1 MLISTGVPPRGVA
14 DTVREG
20 VADGLAETREYLLSH
35 HEPADYD
42 RCYAVPFRG
51 RRVRLCARC
60 SGVYPG
66 IAAGLAAAYVAG
78 LGGSLLLLV
87 AAVSPA
93 FALVDWAR
101 TAFTHATGSNRT
113 RTATGALLGFGY
125 GAAVVGFLTS
135 FDLRLVG
142 VAVVYGGLAA
152 VLLAVERR
160 SSPN

>member
-1 MLISTGVPPRGVA
+1 
-14 DTVREG
+14 VREG
-20 VADGLAETREYLLSH
+20 VADGLTGTREYLLSH

-60 SGVYPG
+60 SGIYPG
-66 IAAGLAAAYVAG
+66 IAAGVAAAYVAG

-87 AAVSPA
+87 AAISPA
-93 FALVDWAR
+93 FTLVDWAR
-101 TAFTHATGSNRT
+101 TAFTRATGSNPM

-135 FDLRLVG
+135 FDLRLLG
-142 VAVVYGGLAA
+142 VAAVYGGLAA
-152 VLLAVERR
+152 GLLAVERR
-160 SSPN
+160 SPPN